1 MPKSRKGNKRKH
13 KRKYGQQDKVV
24 FKRVVRWEVVQQE
37 RPLTLKEKVALFRSR
52 QQAVQE
58 SAERLK
64 SIQEK
69 ITPPGMAFSEYLQY
83 IEKKKEEVL
92 ENENGFDHQ
101 YERRVRKNHN
111 SGEHGAYPGEALW
124 EEGSFGR
131 Q

>member
-24 FKRVVRWEVVQQE
+24 FKRVVRREVVQQE
-37 RPLTLKEKVALFRSR
+37 RPLMLKEKVVLFRNR
-52 QQAVQE
+52 QQAGQE

-83 IEKKKEEVL
+83 IEKKKEEAR
-92 ENENGFDHQ
+92 E
-101 YERRVRKNHN
+101 K
-111 SGEHGAYPGEALW
+111 GAHFRY
-124 EEGSFGR
+124 
-131 Q
+131 